1 MALSANLA
9 WTLMIFSMV
18 CWGSWGNT
26 FKLLR
31 GIRFELFYWDYAI
44 GMSVTAAVLA
54 LAATPG
60 DGFRADLLTAEP
72 AALAAAAA
80 AGVIFNLAN
89 LLLVTAI
96 AMTGLAVAFP
106 IAIGTALIVGTALT
120 FYVDSQGAPG
130 TIALGVAFAACAILC
145 CATAYRRQAKEI
157 KLTRR
162 GVTIC
167 FVSGLLMALWAPL
180 AAESMQK
187 TPHHLT
193 PLSSLA
199 VFGLAVLCSTL
210 PFNGYFMRRPLADAP
225 VAARDYFRGGVRWHG
240 MGLLGGCIWSLGTA
254 SNLVAGN
261 AVGFAVSYAI
271 GQSAPL
277 VASLWG
283 IFVWREF
290 AGARRS
296 TVGALAAMFLFY
308 VAAIAVLSRAS

>member
-1 MALSANLA
+1 M
-9 WTLMIFSMV
+9 
-18 CWGSWGNT
+18 
-26 FKLLR
+26 
-31 GIRFELFYWDYAI
+31 
-44 GMSVTAAVLA
+44 LA

-60 DGFRADLLTAEP
+60 DGFSRGPVDGGARGARRP
-72 AALAAAAA
+72 PPPR
-80 AGVIFNLAN
+80 GVIFNLAN

-199 VFGLAVLCSTL
+199 VFGLAGPVLDSALQMATSCAGHGRRAGGCARLFPRRSSLARHGIIGRLHLESRHGVEPGGRQRRRLRRVLCDRPERAPGGPRSGVFSCGASS
-210 PFNGYFMRRPLADAP
+210 PARVDRR
-225 VAARDYFRGGVRWHG
+225 
-240 MGLLGGCIWSLGTA
+240 
-254 SNLVAGN
+254 
-261 AVGFAVSYAI
+261 
-271 GQSAPL
+271 
-277 VASLWG
+277 
-283 IFVWREF
+283 
-290 AGARRS
+290 
-296 TVGALAAMFLFY
+296 VGALAAMFLFY